1 MSLSSVAQRSQAA
14 PPVALSHATL
24 DSPEFAELLH
34 NLSSEF
40 AASAAHYDR
49 HSEFPHANLQRLHE
63 HGLLA
68 LTVPRQLGGSEA
80 SLAQARRVISAVA
93 RGEPSTALV
102 LVMQYLQHT
111 RLQHNQAWPLH
122 LRQRVA
128 REAVETGALINALRV
143 EPDLG
148 TPARGGLPGTLARR
162 VEGGWRISGRK
173 IYSTGIPGLTWL
185 SVWARSDDA
194 EPQVG
199 TWLVHRETPGISV
212 EETWDHLGMRAT
224 GSHDVIFDEVFV
236 PLEQAVDIQPA
247 HVPRPSELD
256 SNGVMW
262 LAVLLSSIYDGVA
275 RAARDWLVTWL
286 AERTPAN
293 LGAPLASL
301 PRFQELIGRIDALL
315 LNNRVLLDAAA
326 EGRIA
331 PGEATQIK
339 YLVTSNAISAVE
351 LGIEAIG
358 NPGLARGNPIERH
371 YRDVLCSRI
380 HTPQNDAILSAARRA
395 AFALPARGAQ
405 A

>member
-1 MSLSSVAQRSQAA
+1 MSVSTVAQR
-14 PPVALSHATL
+14 PPAGPQVALSHAGL
-24 DSPEFAELLH
+24 DSPEFAELLQ

-128 REAVETGALINALRV
+128 REAVESGALINALRV

-247 HVPRPSELD
+247 NVPRPSELD
-256 SNGVMW
+256 SNGVLW

-380 HTPQNDAILSAARRA
+380 HTPQNDAILSAAGRA